1 MAERGWRSCLW
12 MAIALAACANLA
24 AGQPPD
30 TAEQEPGYRLV
41 LVRHAEKMRGPDPG
55 LNETGRARAQF
66 LAHWLAEDAIQA
78 IWTSDYKR
86 TRQTAQ
92 ALAERL
98 SLDTRIYDPTDQ
110 QALVDLL
117 RSEGTNALVVG
128 HSNTLPELAGLLC
141 GCPVPELSEA
151 DYERGWQL
159 VTAGGSTTL
168 SELDF
173 RELWT
178 DRTAISD

>member
-1 MAERGWRSCLW
+1 MAERRGRFFLW
-12 MAIALAACANLA
+12 MTIALAACASVS
-24 AGQPPD
+24 AGQAPD
-30 TAEQEPGYRLV
+30 TAEPEPGYRLV

-55 LNETGRARAQF
+55 LTEAGRARAQF
-66 LAHWLAEDAIQA
+66 LAQWLAQDQIQA
-78 IWTSDYKR
+78 IWSSDYKR

-117 RSEGTNALVVG
+117 RTEATNALVVG
-128 HSNTLPELAGLLC
+128 HSNSLPELAGLLC

-159 VTAGGSTTL
+159 VTAEGSTTL

-178 DRTAISD
+178 DRPAVSD

>member
-1 MAERGWRSCLW
+1 MAERRGHFCLW
-12 MAIALAACANLA
+12 MVLALAACASLA
-24 AGQPPD
+24 AGQQPD
-30 TAEQEPGYRLV
+30 AAEPEPGYRLV

-55 LNETGRARAQF
+55 LTEAGRARAQF
-66 LAHWLAEDAIQA
+66 LAHWLAEDDIQA
-78 IWTSDYKR
+78 IWTSDYER

-98 SLDTRIYDPTDQ
+98 SLDTRIYDAADQ
-110 QALVDLL
+110 QALAEQL
-117 RSEGTNALVVG
+117 RAERISAMVVG
-128 HSNTLPELAGLLC
+128 HSNTIPELAGLLC

-151 DYERGWQL
+151 DYERGWEL

-173 RELWT
+173 RELWA
-178 DRTAISD
+178 DRSTVSD

>member
-1 MAERGWRSCLW
+1 MAEQRWRSCLW
-12 MAIALAACANLA
+12 GAIALAACACLA

-30 TAEQEPGYRLV
+30 AAEREPGYRLV
-41 LVRHAEKMRGPDPG
+41 LVRHAEKMRGQDPG
-55 LNETGRARAQF
+55 LTEAGRARAQF
-66 LAHWLAEDAIQA
+66 LAHWLAKDGPQA

-98 SLDTRIYDPTDQ
+98 SLEIRIYDPANQ
-110 QALVDLL
+110 QTLVDLL
-117 RSEGTNALVVG
+117 RKEGINALVVG
-128 HSNTLPELAGLLC
+128 HSNTIPELAGLLC

-159 VTAGGSTTL
+159 VMARGSTTL
-168 SELDF
+168 RELDF

-178 DRTAISD
+178 DRSAVSD